1 MTKPAWQQSEY
12 MRYFYKIEDYD
23 MYPSAFHYTI
33 EQTDDKM
40 VVMSAWCHSASSR
53 YAVAYMA
60 RKFRTVQE
68 ARDAQPRWHDGLVTT
83 MKQRYDEEKATS
95 GAVLYPQTSEA
106 EHAHNEEILRL
117 YQLPM
122 WED

>member
-1 MTKPAWQQSEY
+1 MARPAWQQSEY

-60 RKFRTVQE
+60 RKFRTVQD

-83 MKQRYDEEKATS
+83 MKQRYDEERAAS

-106 EHAHNEEILRL
+106 EHTHNEEVLRL